1 MNIYDLVYGITALS
15 AGAIVLGWVIT
26 IIIIAVFY
34 LLTSFAYYKAL
45 KMLNYQYTWFAFI
58 PFLRT
63 YGLTAA
69 INPGNYDVNIV
80 GINIQAGLF
89 NFWWI
94 LTYVLRL
101 VPAIGG
107 LLGIVWSVLA
117 GGSVF
122 TSAYAILDNKMES
135 EVKVL
140 GYLSAIIGLI
150 PIIKF
155 LTAKYPEY

>member
-15 AGAIVLGWVIT
+15 AGAIALGWVIT

-94 LTYVLRL
+94 LLL
-101 VPAIGG
+101 VASLI
-107 LLGIVWSVLA
+107 
-117 GGSVF
+117 
-122 TSAYAILDNKMES
+122 
-135 EVKVL
+135 
-140 GYLSAIIGLI
+140 IIGLLI
-150 PIIKF
+150 YIVKF
-155 LTAKYPEY
+155 ILTKKRKKRAIELDDDYEYLPKINV